1 MRLFIQFEDMDATAN
16 RPPFAEI
23 GVRLE
28 KIQHLMGFA
37 SRREFCSHFNVLET
51 TASMWFSGRSRIN
64 LDSALRICEETG
76 LTLEYIYRGNTAGL
90 TLERVRELNKIAA

>member
-1 MRLFIQFEDMDATAN
+1 MDTGAN
-16 RPPFAEI
+16 KQPFGDI
-23 GVRLE
+23 GARLE
-28 KIQHLMGFA
+28 KIQLLMGFQ
-37 SRREFCSHFNVLET
+37 SRREFCAHFNVLET

-76 LTLEYIYRGNTAGL
+76 LTLEYIYRGKTDGL